1 MGLLTPTMA
10 TLSMAF
16 SKPMG
21 WFLAYLGIMVRFII
35 GNVLIV
41 AIMVEGGG

>member
-10 TLSMAF
+10 TLSMVF
-16 SKPMG
+16 SKPTD
-21 WFLAYLGIMVRFII
+21 WFLAYLGIMVRLNI

-41 AIMVEGGG
+41 AIMVE